1 MLEIVES
8 AIYTL
13 CLITSALCAYLL
25 FRAYRSSRTNLLI
38 WSALCFILL
47 ALNNLVVL
55 IDVYVFLELDL
66 TPLRLVT
73 SLLAV
78 GVLLYGFIWET

>member
-1 MLEIVES
+1 MLASV
-8 AIYTL
+8 IYAL

-25 FRAYRSSRTNLLI
+25 FRAYRRNRTNLLI